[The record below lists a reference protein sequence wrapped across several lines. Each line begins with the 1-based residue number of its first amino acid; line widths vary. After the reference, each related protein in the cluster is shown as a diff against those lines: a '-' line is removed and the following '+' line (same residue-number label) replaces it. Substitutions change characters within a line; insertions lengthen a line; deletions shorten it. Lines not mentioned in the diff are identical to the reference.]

1 MIKIDLKKLP
11 LKWFRILF
19 AILFGLLINVIF
31 FLAVP
36 LINALFFNQSNASQ
50 KEMEVTTEVEVLV
63 NEKPKETEQ
72 KTIRTIMQPSSFKF
86 NASQRSAGRPSGFDL
101 QMDLSLARGEGGD
114 GVAVGSGGME
124 NIIYE
129 AGEVDEAARLLKE
142 IQPKYPERAKKM
154 GVSGYVKV
162 YLVIDVYGEV
172 SQVQILTSEPSGYG
186 FEEAALKA
194 VREWKFE
201 PAKLGSFPVSQKATK
216 EFRFVP

>member
-1 MIKIDLKKLP
+1 MKSWI
-11 LKWFRILF
+11 LKWLRIPIALV
-19 AILFGLLINVIF
+19 LGLLINVAF

-36 LINALFFNQSNASQ
+36 LINALFFNREEAS
-50 KEMEVTTEVEVLV
+50 KKSMDVIAEVEVLV
-63 NEKPKETEQ
+63 NEKPKQLEQ
-72 KTIRTIMQPSSFKF
+72 KTIRTIVQPNTYKLNATQRESS
-86 NASQRSAGRPSGFDL
+86 RPSGF

-124 NIIYE
+124 NVIYE
-129 AGEVDEAARLLKE
+129 AGEVDETARLLKE

-162 YLVIDVYGEV
+162 YLVIDVYGKV
-172 SQVQILTSEPSGYG
+172 SQVRILTSEPTGYG

-201 PAKLGSFPVSQKATK
+201 PAKLGSYPVSQKATK

>member
-1 MIKIDLKKLP
+1 MKSWI
-11 LKWFRILF
+11 LKWLRIPIALV
-19 AILFGLLINVIF
+19 LGLLINVAF

-36 LINALFFNQSNASQ
+36 LINALFFNREEAS
-50 KEMEVTTEVEVLV
+50 KKSMDVIAEVEVLV
-63 NEKPKETEQ
+63 NEKPKQLEQ
-72 KTIRTIMQPSSFKF
+72 KTIRTIVQPNTYKLNATQRESS
-86 NASQRSAGRPSGFDL
+86 RPSGF

-124 NIIYE
+124 NVIYE
-129 AGEVDEAARLLKE
+129 AGEVDETARLLKE

-162 YLVIDVYGEV
+162 YLVIDVYGTV
-172 SQVQILTSEPSGYG
+172 SQLRVLTSEPTGYG

>member
-1 MIKIDLKKLP
+1 MKSWI
-11 LKWFRILF
+11 LKWLRIPIALV
-19 AILFGLLINVIF
+19 LGLLINVAF

-36 LINALFFNQSNASQ
+36 LINALFFNREEAS
-50 KEMEVTTEVEVLV
+50 KKSMDVIAEVEVLV
-63 NEKPKETEQ
+63 NEKPKQLEQ
-72 KTIRTIMQPSSFKF
+72 KTIRTIVQPNTYKLNATQRESS
-86 NASQRSAGRPSGFDL
+86 RPSGF

-124 NIIYE
+124 NVIYE
-129 AGEVDEAARLLKE
+129 AGEVDETARLLKE

-172 SQVQILTSEPSGYG
+172 SQVRILTSEPTGYG

>member
-1 MIKIDLKKLP
+1 
-11 LKWFRILF
+11 
-19 AILFGLLINVIF
+19 
-31 FLAVP
+31 
-36 LINALFFNQSNASQ
+36 LINALFFNREEAS
-50 KEMEVTTEVEVLV
+50 KKSMDVIAEVEVLV
-63 NEKPKETEQ
+63 NEKPKQLEQ
-72 KTIRTIMQPSSFKF
+72 KTIRTIVQPNTYKLNATQRESS
-86 NASQRSAGRPSGFDL
+86 RPSGF

-124 NIIYE
+124 NVIYE
-129 AGEVDEAARLLKE
+129 AGEVDETARLLKE

-172 SQVQILTSEPSGYG
+172 SQVRILTSEPTGYG

-201 PAKLGSFPVSQKATK
+201 PAKLGSYPVSQKATK

>member
-1 MIKIDLKKLP
+1 MKSWI
-11 LKWFRILF
+11 LKWLRIPIALV
-19 AILFGLLINVIF
+19 LGLLINVAF

-36 LINALFFNQSNASQ
+36 LINALFFNREEAS
-50 KEMEVTTEVEVLV
+50 KKSMDVIAEVEVLV
-63 NEKPKETEQ
+63 NEKPKQLEQ
-72 KTIRTIMQPSSFKF
+72 KTIRTIVQPNTYKLNATQRESS
-86 NASQRSAGRPSGFDL
+86 RPSGF

-124 NIIYE
+124 NVIYE
-129 AGEVDEAARLLKE
+129 AGEVDEAAKLLKE
-142 IQPKYPERAKKM
+142 VQPKYPERAKKM
-154 GVSGYVKV
+154 GVTGYVKV
-162 YLVIDVYGEV
+162 YLVIDVYGTV
-172 SQVQILTSEPSGYG
+172 SQLRVLTSEPTGYG

>member
-1 MIKIDLKKLP
+1 MKSWI
-11 LKWFRILF
+11 LKWLRIPIALV
-19 AILFGLLINVIF
+19 LGLLINVAF

-36 LINALFFNQSNASQ
+36 LINALFFNREEAS
-50 KEMEVTTEVEVLV
+50 KKSMDVIAEVEVLV
-63 NEKPKETEQ
+63 NEKPKQLEQ
-72 KTIRTIMQPSSFKF
+72 KTIRTIVQPNTYKLNATQRESS
-86 NASQRSAGRPSGFDL
+86 RPSGF

-124 NIIYE
+124 NVIYE
-129 AGEVDEAARLLKE
+129 AGEVDETARLLKE

-172 SQVQILTSEPSGYG
+172 SQVRILTSEPTGYG

-201 PAKLGSFPVSQKATK
+201 PAKLGSYPVSQKATK

>member
-1 MIKIDLKKLP
+1 MKSWI
-11 LKWFRILF
+11 LKWLRIPIALV
-19 AILFGLLINVIF
+19 LGLLINVAF

-36 LINALFFNQSNASQ
+36 LINALFFNREEAS
-50 KEMEVTTEVEVLV
+50 KKSMDVIAEVEVLV
-63 NEKPKETEQ
+63 NEKPKQLEQ
-72 KTIRTIMQPSSFKF
+72 KTIRTIVQPNTYKLNATQRESS
-86 NASQRSAGRPSGFDL
+86 RPSGF

-129 AGEVDEAARLLKE
+129 AGEVDEAAKLLKE
-142 IQPKYPERAKKM
+142 VQPKYPERAKKM
-154 GVSGYVKV
+154 GVTGYVKV
-162 YLVIDVYGEV
+162 YLVIDVYGTV
-172 SQVQILTSEPSGYG
+172 SQLRVLTSEPTGYG